1 MPSFCG
7 SPDSGLSSNV
17 NSNEGSICTSIR
29 NSCGYETDSTLTLN
43 QNLDVPIDLI
53 HTKENSKTE
62 YFVDLDGTLME
73 YQEYQP
79 NNQTNINTEQQQIST
94 SHQSKK
100 CKKINEGE
108 DLLISYSNGRRCR
121 QNQRRVGM
129 LTTEINTQNCKN
141 NEDYCI
147 KKEIEFGNEYLDTVN
162 EVKPINTN
170 KRGGKYPGL
179 VLTEEERKLCKKE
192 GINLPDVYPLTK
204 AEERE
209 LKRIRRKIRN
219 KKSAQT
225 SRRRKQVYIEAL
237 EQRIENCT
245 QENVELKR
253 QIEILAGE
261 NKHLVAQ
268 LRHMQMTFGNS
279 SKLTGQRGTCL
290 AVLLLSVCLI
300 ISPNGKQ
307 FGMTGFRNTHLQQQ
321 EMLGEKFSKQKP
333 GDIHNSEV
341 ELNRGG
347 NSVLTDLD
355 KLSNDKGQRLFGASR
370 TLIDFV
376 APEQKCMDDQ
386 MSGESLGFTQADS
399 AASFKAVAQMKKMQK
414 IQRNLQ
420 KKAENMARNSNF
432 NNNGFNSAT
441 CINQSDG
448 NQFTNCLNISKPH
461 TTQNIE
467 NGGYYSA
474 KDIYLFNE

>member
-1 MPSFCG
+1 MDSFVANFDDSSGEFVDCNNFENGFDSLYGLDPNLGMLVDNDLEQFLGSSVSSPLNFDLDDLYGRVEEEQSFQQKYTSHDHCYYEMPSFCG

-321 EMLGEKFSKQKP
+321 EMLGEKVLFYLGLCLKVLQLSKTCFTPKTCFF
-333 GDIHNSEV
+333 HN
-341 ELNRGG
+341 
-347 NSVLTDLD
+347 
-355 KLSNDKGQRLFGASR
+355 
-370 TLIDFV
+370 
-376 APEQKCMDDQ
+376 
-386 MSGESLGFTQADS
+386 
-399 AASFKAVAQMKKMQK
+399 
-414 IQRNLQ
+414 
-420 KKAENMARNSNF
+420 
-432 NNNGFNSAT
+432 
-441 CINQSDG
+441 
-448 NQFTNCLNISKPH
+448 
-461 TTQNIE
+461 
-467 NGGYYSA
+467 
-474 KDIYLFNE
+474 